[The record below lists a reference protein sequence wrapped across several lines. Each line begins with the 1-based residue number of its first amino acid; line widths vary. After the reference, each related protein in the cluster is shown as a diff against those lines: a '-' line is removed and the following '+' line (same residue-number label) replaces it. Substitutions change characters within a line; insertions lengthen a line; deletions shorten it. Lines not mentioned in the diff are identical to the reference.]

1 MFYREN
7 RHFCKRKDLETE
19 QLWFIFQG
27 LFIFLYRLELFTAAP
42 NRACGCAAKFGAR
55 GFRHCT
61 PHRTSFLPNRQ
72 GQPQK
77 KNRFRGSFL
86 WQACTKKIFFLI
98 SCTDSNFSLLMYI
111 IAYFAKKHK
120 RFSIF
125 ALTFFLSNYNP

>member
-1 MFYREN
+1 MSEPKRFKFN
-7 RHFCKRKDLETE
+7 RC
-19 QLWFIFQG
+19 
-27 LFIFLYRLELFTAAP
+27 
-42 NRACGCAAKFGAR
+42 
-55 GFRHCT
+55 FR
-61 PHRTSFLPNRQ
+61 
-72 GQPQK
+72 
-77 KNRFRGSFL
+77 

>member
-1 MFYREN
+1 MVRIETLIQTGLAATPQSSARAAFATAHLTE
-7 RHFCKRKDLETE
+7 RHFSS
-19 QLWFIFQG
+19 I
-27 LFIFLYRLELFTAAP
+27 I
-42 NRACGCAAKFGAR
+42 R
-55 GFRHCT
+55 GSHK
-61 PHRTSFLPNRQ
+61 
-72 GQPQK
+72 K